1 MKAIMNRMME
11 HAGLADGAPA
21 AAPALTYEEAR
32 DLLKHPDS
40 AVRRKLAGRKDV
52 RPEILYYL
60 AEDAAPEVR
69 LEIAANQATPA
80 QANLILA
87 RDTDDTVRC
96 ELAGKIARLMPD
108 LSPGDQNKVREI
120 TIQILEILARDQLSR
135 VRQILAET
143 LKDVGHAPPHVI
155 RWLARDIDVA
165 VAAPVLQF
173 SPLLTDNDLVEII
186 ESAPVQGALGAIARR
201 AGLSASLC
209 DAIVTTDD
217 HRAIADLLANSS
229 AQVREE
235 TLDYM
240 AERAREVTSWQPP
253 FVKRLRLPRSIVCKL
268 AGFVADSLLSV
279 LAQRKDLAPDVLQ
292 EVATL
297 VRQRVA
303 SETKSLP
310 DLGTAMEVEED
321 VPEGKLDRLILRK
334 KGVLLAQYVQQL
346 YAKGQLDEEAVA
358 EALALGNEEFVVRA
372 LALKAGVAPTLVS
385 RVIAAH
391 SAKGITALAW
401 KSGLT
406 ARFSVK
412 LQTRLARIAPN
423 EVLNA
428 KNGVDYPLAAEEM
441 NKLLR
446 FFSE

>member
-1 MKAIMNRMME
+1 MKTIMTRMME
-11 HAGLADGAPA
+11 HAGLADSAPS
-21 AAPALTYEEAR
+21 YEEAR
-32 DLLKHPDS
+32 DLARHPDS
-40 AVRRKLAGRKDV
+40 EVRRKLAGRPDI
-52 RPEILYYL
+52 RPELLYYL
-60 AEDAAPEVR
+60 AEDASSEVR
-69 LEIAANQATPA
+69 VEIAANQATPA
-80 QANLILA
+80 QANLLLA
-87 RDTDDTVRC
+87 RDADDKVRC
-96 ELAGKIARLMPD
+96 ELAGKIARLMPH
-108 LSPGDQNKVREI
+108 LSADDQSKVREL
-120 TIQILEILARDQLSR
+120 TIQVLEILARDQMGR

-155 RWLARDIDVA
+155 RWLARDVDIA

-201 AGLSASLC
+201 AGLSAGLC

-217 HRAIADLLANSS
+217 HQAIAELLANSS

-253 FVKRLRLPRSIVCKL
+253 FVKRLRLSRVIVCKL

-279 LAQRKDLAPDVLQ
+279 LAQRKDLAPEVLQ
-292 EVATL
+292 EVAAV

-303 SETKSLP
+303 NESKPLP
-310 DLGTAMEVEED
+310 DLGTAMAVEAE

-346 YAKGQLDEEAVA
+346 YANGQLDEEAVV

-385 RVIAAH
+385 RVIAAR

-406 ARFSVK
+406 ARFGVK
-412 LQTRLARIAPN
+412 LQMRLAHIAAN

-428 KNGVDYPLAAEEM
+428 KNGVDYPLAPDEM
-441 NKLLR
+441 DKLLR

>member
-1 MKAIMNRMME
+1 MKTIMNRMME
-11 HAGLADGAPA
+11 HAGLADSVSAP
-21 AAPALTYEEAR
+21 TYEETR
-32 DLLKHPDS
+32 ELLRHPDS
-40 AVRRKLAGRKDV
+40 AVRRKLAGRQDV

-60 AEDAAPEVR
+60 AEDASPDVR

-96 ELAGKIARLMPD
+96 ELAGKIAKLMPD
-108 LSPGDQNKVREI
+108 LSPDDQGKVREL
-120 TIQILEILARDQLSR
+120 TIQVLEILARDQLSR

-155 RWLARDIDVA
+155 RWLARDIDIL

-201 AGLSASLC
+201 PGLSASLC

-217 HRAIADLLANSS
+217 HRAIAELLANSS

-253 FVKRLRLPRSIVCKL
+253 FVKRLRLPRGIVCKL

-292 EVATL
+292 EVTAV

-303 SETKSLP
+303 NEAKPLP
-310 DLGTAMEVEED
+310 DLGTAMALEDD

-372 LALKAGVAPTLVS
+372 LALKAGVAPTLVN